1 MFRKNGPFLVA
12 NRSLQGLAVS
22 NDVTQIELRKFFIET
37 QKCRDL
43 TSVLHFFYEGGGVLP
58 IPKWFYQKN

>member
-37 QKCRDL
+37 QKCCDL
-43 TSVLHFFYEGGGVLP
+43 TSVFHF
-58 IPKWFYQKN
+58 